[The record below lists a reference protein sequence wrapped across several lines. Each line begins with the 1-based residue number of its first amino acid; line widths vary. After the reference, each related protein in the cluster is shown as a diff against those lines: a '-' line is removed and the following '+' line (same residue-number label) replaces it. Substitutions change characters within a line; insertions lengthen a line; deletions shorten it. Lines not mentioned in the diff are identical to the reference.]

1 MITVKFFN
9 KNKKELGV
17 VTFESFED
25 YEKKSL
31 DTIKKLNYPMAKYA
45 NVFSD
50 TVIGVDG
57 LEMEFDK

>member
-9 KNKKELGV
+9 KNKKQLGV

-25 YEKKSL
+25 YEKNTL
-31 DTIKKLNYPMAKYA
+31 DTIKKLNYPMAKFAY
-45 NVFSD
+45 VFSD
-50 TVIGVDG
+50 TVLGVDG